1 MLSVLKTL
9 PSISL
14 YFIIWVLFAYW
25 LNRKKHKLT
34 TLVVALGVVVF
45 LISATSYVPKKLI
58 ASIESAY
65 TPIELQLL
73 DRSKLYYIHVLGS
86 GATMDTRLPATMNLN
101 QETLVRLIEGIRIY
115 TYLDQAVLVTSAASK
130 NRPKSQAEISKEAA
144 VSLGVSESKIQMLE
158 RPTTTLEEALAFREE
173 FGADQHIIL
182 VTSALHMPRAVEIF
196 KDQGLTVI
204 PAPSSYDYK
213 DDGHRYNGV
222 TLPSFS
228 SLELMNRYHV
238 AQLKHVYYRV
248 FKKRGMKLEQRT

>member
-9 PSISL
+9 PNISL
-14 YFIIWVLFAYW
+14 YFIIWLLFALW

-34 TLVVALGVVVF
+34 ILVVALGILLF

-65 TPIELQLL
+65 APIEFQLL

-86 GATMDTRLPATMNLN
+86 GATMDPRLPASMNLN

-115 TYLDQAVLVTSAASK
+115 NYLDQAVLVTSAGSK
-130 NRPKSQAEISKEAA
+130 DRPISQAEIAKEAA
-144 VSLGVSESKIQMLE
+144 VSLGVNETKIQMLE
-158 RPTTTLEEALAFREE
+158 TPTTTLEEAEAFKAK
-173 FGADQHIIL
+173 FGTAQQVIL

-213 DDGHRYNGV
+213 ADGHRYNGV

-228 SLELMNRYHV
+228 SLELMNRYHI
-238 AQLKHVYYRV
+238 AQLKHLYYRI
-248 FKKRGMKLEQRT
+248 FKKGKKGE